1 MERMKQLLIIF
12 LLLLPSW
19 GWSQN
24 FLPLSKGE
32 TIKHTYYTL
41 SYNEAKEQANW
52 VYYHLTSAEVSGK
65 ESRTD
70 DFRPDPE
77 VKRGSS
83 SLADYQNSG
92 YDRGHL
98 CPAAAMRL
106 NHKSMSETF
115 YLSNMSPQ
123 APEFNRG
130 IWKKLEE
137 QVRSWALMDGDIY
150 VVSGPIFKN
159 DRGFIG
165 PDHVTVPGYY
175 YKVVYDPHG
184 SPRMIAFILPNKK
197 GTKTLPEYVVSVDMV
212 EAMTGID
219 FFSELPDSIENKL
232 EAKVNPGA
240 WTFSPTNMLA
250 TSASSKPA
258 NKTKAKISTVPGR
271 CQAITKSGKR
281 CTRMAEPGSKYCW
294 QHQKK

>member
-1 MERMKQLLIIF
+1 MKRLLVSI
-12 LLLLPSW
+12 LLMLPLA
-19 GWSQN
+19 GWAQT
-24 FLPLSKGE
+24 FLPLSTGE
-32 TIKHTYYTL
+32 TVKHTYYTL

-52 VYYHLTSAEVSGK
+52 VYYHLTAADVSGK

-77 VKRGSS
+77 VKTGSA
-83 SLADYQNSG
+83 SLADYQSSG

-123 APEFNRG
+123 KPSFNRG

-159 DRGFIG
+159 DLGVIG
-165 PDHVTVPGYY
+165 PDRITIPGFY
-175 YKVVYDPHG
+175 YKIVYDPHG
-184 SPRMIAFILPNKK
+184 TQKMIAFILPNAN

-212 EAMTGID
+212 EAMTGIN
-219 FFSELPDSIENKL
+219 FFPELPDSIENKL
-232 EAKVNPGA
+232 EAAVNPGA
-240 WTFSPTNMLA
+240 WSFSSA
-250 TSASSKPA
+250 TTTTYTANLHHQSKA
-258 NKTKAKISTVPGR
+258 GTTKATKSGQ